1 MGIIMELKYSR
12 TRKKNEIIKYIKSIY
27 NEIEEVDINYLI
39 KYLKHDKKNEDN
51 LINFSIL
58 REIGKCDFN
67 NYINIDDL

>member
-58 REIGKCDFN
+58 KEIGKCDFN
-67 NYINIDDL
+67 NHINIDDL

>member
-27 NEIEEVDINYLI
+27 NEIEEVDINHLI

-58 REIGKCDFN
+58 KDIGKCDFN

>member
-27 NEIEEVDINYLI
+27 NEIEEVDINHLI
-39 KYLKHDKKNEDN
+39 KYLRHDKKNKDS